1 VASWAYEFVCDMT
14 LDELRVRLNSSG
26 GREWAEGDSA
36 WYGDYLGCELFEGV
50 RLRVHDFAERAEGG
64 RKFNADVRLDAR
76 CSVTKAEI
84 DAAFRE
90 MLAKVEARGVR
101 EIEPYD

>member
-1 VASWAYEFVCDMT
+1 MT
-14 LDELRVRLNSSG
+14 LGALRERLNLIG
-26 GREWAEGDSA
+26 EREWVEGDSA

-76 CSVTKAEI
+76 CRVTKVEI
-84 DAAFRE
+84 DAAFRAL
-90 MLAKVEARGVR
+90 LAKVPTRGVR

>member
-26 GREWAEGDSA
+26 GCEWAEGDSA

-50 RLRVHDFAERAEGG
+50 RLRIHDFAVRAEGG
-64 RKFNADVRLDAR
+64 REFNADVRLDAR
-76 CSVTKAEI
+76 CRVTKAEI

-90 MLAKVEARGVR
+90 MLARIPARGVR